1 VSFVRR
7 RGLDTLNG
15 IEDLQ
20 LGIEGEVW
28 GGPTIPGLS
37 KDDEFAL
44 GIGVS
49 GAVEPTLT
57 SAVGAH
63 VAVEGRRASNVPA
76 GSDAWRDMFAEVDA
90 WGYLQPSKNP
100 DHTLVA
106 AFSGVGG
113 RNGSLPFQL
122 TLGGDTGL
130 RGYPRHVY
138 PGGARLVGSVEYR
151 SFWGWPFPQLFDLGS
166 VAFVDAGKI
175 WPGDVSFGT
184 ESPIRMTVGVG
195 VRAAF
200 PPGSRQTFR
209 ADVGLPIG
217 PGVTSRGVVVSFGVG
232 QAIGRRISRRDPQLV
247 RSARFRLT
255 SSSFLYGQP

>member
-1 VSFVRR
+1 
-7 RGLDTLNG
+7 
-15 IEDLQ
+15 
-20 LGIEGEVW
+20 
-28 GGPTIPGLS
+28 
-37 KDDEFAL
+37 
-44 GIGVS
+44 
-49 GAVEPTLT
+49 
-57 SAVGAH
+57 
-63 VAVEGRRASNVPA
+63 
-76 GSDAWRDMFAEVDA
+76 
-90 WGYLQPSKNP
+90 
-100 DHTLVA
+100 
-106 AFSGVGG
+106 
-113 RNGSLPFQL
+113 
-122 TLGGDTGL
+122 
-130 RGYPRHVY
+130 
-138 PGGARLVGSVEYR
+138 VGSVEYR

-166 VAFVDAGKI
+166 VIFVDAGKI

-195 VRAAF
+195 ARAAF